1 MGETSAQD
9 PAVMQPGE
17 ARPRGPDIPV
27 EQFLVNLP
35 LFSDLTPEEIKRIA
49 GGTRRIYA
57 AKGENLFSRGERCEG
72 FHVVLYGQV
81 KLFVTSPQ
89 GSEKVI
95 EIMGPGISFGEA
107 ILFMDIPYVVS
118 AQALKDSL
126 LLHVSK
132 TVVFDEIER
141 DPRLARR
148 LLAGMSRKLHQL
160 IRDVEA
166 YSLRS
171 GLERVIGYLLR
182 DDALDQ
188 GAANAASVTLPANK
202 MIVASRLN
210 LTPEYFSRILHELA
224 DAGLIVMEGR
234 SVTVPDV
241 ERLRTYTG

>member
-1 MGETSAQD
+1 
-9 PAVMQPGE
+9 MQPGE
-17 ARPRGPDIPV
+17 PRSRGPDIPV
-27 EQFLVNLP
+27 EQFLVTLP
-35 LFSDLTPEEIKRIA
+35 LFSDLTAEEIKRIA
-49 GGTRRIYA
+49 GSTRRIYA
-57 AKGENLFSRGERCEG
+57 TKGETLFTRGDRCEG
-72 FHVVLYGQV
+72 FHVILYGQV

-107 ILFMDIPYVVS
+107 ILFMDSPYVIS

-132 TVVFDEIER
+132 TLVFDEIER
-141 DPRLARR
+141 DPRFARR

-171 GLERVIGYLLR
+171 GVERVIGFLLR
-182 DDALDQ
+182 EDELSE
-188 GAANAASVTLPANK
+188 GSERSTSVTLPANK

-210 LTPEYFSRILHELA
+210 LTPEYFSRILHELEG
-224 DAGLIVMEGR
+224 AGLLVLDGR
-234 SVTVPDV
+234 TVTVPDV
-241 ERLRTYTG
+241 ERLRTHGG

>member
-1 MGETSAQD
+1 MGLPTPRL

-17 ARPRGPDIPV
+17 PRARGPDIPV

-35 LFSDLTPEEIKRIA
+35 LFSDLTPDEIQRIA
-49 GGTRRIYA
+49 QGTRRIYA
-57 AKGENLFSRGERCEG
+57 GKGETLFSRGDRCEG

-107 ILFMDIPYVVS
+107 ILFMDMPYVVS

-132 TVVFDEIER
+132 AVVFDEIDR
-141 DPRLARR
+141 DPRFSRR

-160 IRDVEA
+160 VRDVEA

-182 DDALDQ
+182 DDDFSDGSARS
-188 GAANAASVTLPANK
+188 ASVTLPANK

-210 LTPEYFSRILHELA
+210 LTPEYFSRILHELS
-224 DAGLIVMEGR
+224 DAGLIVMDGR
-234 SVTVPDV
+234 SVTVPDI
-241 ERLRTYTG
+241 ERLRTHGG

>member
-1 MGETSAQD
+1 
-9 PAVMQPGE
+9 MQTGDS
-17 ARPRGPDIPV
+17 RTRGPDIPV

-49 GGTRRIYA
+49 SGTRRIYA
-57 AKGENLFSRGERCEG
+57 TKGETLFSRGERCEG

-107 ILFMDIPYVVS
+107 ILFMDMPYVVS

-132 TVVFDEIER
+132 AVVFDEIER
-141 DPRLARR
+141 DPRFARR
-148 LLAGMSRKLHQL
+148 MLAGMSRKLHHL

-182 DDALDQ
+182 EEAEAGSNAL
-188 GAANAASVTLPANK
+188 SMTLPANK

-210 LTPEYFSRILHELA
+210 LTPEYFSRILHDLEA
-224 DAGLIVMEGR
+224 SGLIALDGR
-234 SVTVPDV
+234 TVTVPDV
-241 ERLRTYTG
+241 EKLRTHGV

>member
-1 MGETSAQD
+1 
-9 PAVMQPGE
+9 MQPGE
-17 ARPRGPDIPV
+17 PRTRGPDIPV
-27 EQFLVNLP
+27 EQFLANLP
-35 LFSDLTPEEIKRIA
+35 LFSDLTPEEILRIA
-49 GGTRRIYA
+49 IGTRRIYA
-57 AKGENLFSRGERCEG
+57 TKGENLFTRGDRCEG

-107 ILFMDIPYVVS
+107 ILFMDMPYVVS

-132 TVVFDEIER
+132 TVVFSEIER
-141 DPRLARR
+141 DPRFSRR

-160 IRDVEA
+160 VRDVEA

-182 DDALDQ
+182 DDDLAE
-188 GAANAASVTLPANK
+188 GSARSVSVTLPANK

-234 SVTVPDV
+234 NVNVPDI
-241 ERLRTYTG
+241 ERLRTYGG

>member
-1 MGETSAQD
+1 MTSGEPKT
-9 PAVMQPGE
+9 
-17 ARPRGPDIPV
+17 RGPDIPV
-27 EQFLVNLP
+27 EQFLTNLP
-35 LFSDLTPEEIKRIA
+35 LFSDLTTEEIARVA
-49 GGTRRIYA
+49 VGTRRIYA
-57 AKGENLFSRGERCEG
+57 AKGEPLFHRGERCEG

-81 KLFVTSPQ
+81 KLYVTSPQ

-107 ILFMDIPYVVS
+107 ILFMDMPYVVS

-132 TVVFDEIER
+132 AVVFDEIER
-141 DPRLARR
+141 DPRFARR
-148 LLAGMSRKLHQL
+148 MLAGMSRKLHHL

-182 DDALDQ
+182 EEAEAGSKSL
-188 GAANAASVTLPANK
+188 SMTLPANK

-210 LTPEYFSRILHELA
+210 LTPEYFSRILHDLEA
-224 DAGLIVMEGR
+224 TGLIVLDGR
-234 SVTVPDV
+234 TVTVPDV
-241 ERLRTYTG
+241 EKLRTHGG

>member
-1 MGETSAQD
+1 
-9 PAVMQPGE
+9 MQPGE
-17 ARPRGPDIPV
+17 PRTKGPDIPV

-35 LFSDLTPEEIKRIA
+35 LFSDLTPEEIARIA

-57 AKGENLFSRGERCEG
+57 SKGETLFTRGDRCEG

-81 KLFVTSPQ
+81 KLFVTSPA

-118 AQALKDSL
+118 SQALKDSL

-132 TVVFDEIER
+132 SMVLEEIER
-141 DPRLARR
+141 DPRFARR

-182 DDALDQ
+182 DDALAD
-188 GAANAASVTLPANK
+188 GAASSTSMTLPANK

-234 SVTVPDV
+234 QVSVPDI
-241 ERLRTYTG
+241 ERLRTYGG

>member
-1 MGETSAQD
+1 MQTGEPRT
-9 PAVMQPGE
+9 
-17 ARPRGPDIPV
+17 RGPDIPV

-35 LFSDLTPEEIKRIA
+35 LFSDLTAEEIQRIA
-49 GGTRRIYA
+49 AGTRRIYA
-57 AKGENLFSRGERCEG
+57 SKGEMLFTRGERCEG

-81 KLFVTSPQ
+81 KLSVTSPQ

-95 EIMGPGISFGEA
+95 EIMGPGFSFGEA
-107 ILFMDIPYVVS
+107 ILFMDTPYVVS

-126 LLHVSK
+126 LLHVAKS
-132 TVVFDEIER
+132 VVFEEIER
-141 DPRLARR
+141 DPRFARR

-182 DDALDQ
+182 EDGLEE
-188 GAANAASVTLPANK
+188 GASRSTSVVLPANK

-224 DAGLIVMEGR
+224 GAGLIVMEGR
-234 SVTVPDV
+234 TVSVPDT
-241 ERLRTYTG
+241 ERLRTYGG

>member
-1 MGETSAQD
+1 MQSGEQRA
-9 PAVMQPGE
+9 
-17 ARPRGPDIPV
+17 RGPDIPV

-35 LFSDLTPEEIKRIA
+35 LFSDLTAEEIKRIA
-49 GGTRRIYA
+49 AGTRRIYA
-57 AKGENLFSRGERCEG
+57 EKGESLFSRGERCEG

-95 EIMGPGISFGEA
+95 EIMGPGFSFGEA
-107 ILFMDIPYVVS
+107 ILFMDSPYVVS

-132 TVVFDEIER
+132 GVVFDEIER
-141 DPRLARR
+141 DPRFSRR
-148 LLAGMSRKLHQL
+148 LLAGMSRKLHML

-182 DDALDQ
+182 DDATADA
-188 GAANAASVTLPANK
+188 AANTASVTLPANK

-224 DAGLIVMEGR
+224 GAGLIVMEGR
-234 SVTVPDV
+234 TVSVPDV

>member
-1 MGETSAQD
+1 MQTGEPRT
-9 PAVMQPGE
+9 
-17 ARPRGPDIPV
+17 RGPDIPV
-27 EQFLVNLP
+27 EQFLVTLP
-35 LFSDLTPEEIKRIA
+35 LFSDLTAEEIARIA
-49 GGTRRIYA
+49 GGTRRLYA
-57 AKGENLFSRGERCEG
+57 TKGETLFTRGDRCEG
-72 FHVVLYGQV
+72 FHVILYGQV

-107 ILFMDIPYVVS
+107 ILFMDSPYVIS

-132 TVVFDEIER
+132 ALVFDEIER
-141 DPRLARR
+141 DPRFARR

-182 DDALDQ
+182 EDELADGSAR
-188 GAANAASVTLPANK
+188 ATSVSLPANK

-224 DAGLIVMEGR
+224 AAGLIVMEGR
-234 SVTVPDV
+234 TVNVPDV
-241 ERLRTYTG
+241 ERLRTYGG

>member
-1 MGETSAQD
+1 MQSGEPRA
-9 PAVMQPGE
+9 
-17 ARPRGPDIPV
+17 RGPDIPV

-35 LFSDLTPEEIKRIA
+35 LFSDLTPEEIARIA
-49 GGTRRIYA
+49 GGTRRVYA
-57 AKGENLFSRGERCEG
+57 MKGETLFTRGDRCEG

-95 EIMGPGISFGEA
+95 EIMGPGITFGEA
-107 ILFMDIPYVVS
+107 ILFMDMPYVVS
-118 AQALKDSL
+118 AQTLKDSL

-132 TVVFDEIER
+132 SLVLDEIER
-141 DPRLARR
+141 DPRFARR

-182 DDALDQ
+182 DDTLSDGSARS
-188 GAANAASVTLPANK
+188 ASVTLPANK

-234 SVTVPDV
+234 SVSVPDI

>member
-1 MGETSAQD
+1 MH
-9 PAVMQPGE
+9 PGE
-17 ARPRGPDIPV
+17 PRPRGPDIPV

-49 GGTRRIYA
+49 GATRRIYA
-57 AKGENLFSRGERCEG
+57 TKGDTLFTRGDRCEG
-72 FHVVLYGQV
+72 FHVILYGQV
-81 KLFVTSPQ
+81 KLYVTSPQ
-89 GSEKVI
+89 GAEKVI
-95 EIMGPGISFGEA
+95 ELMGPGVSFGEA
-107 ILFMDIPYVVS
+107 ILFMDMPYVIS

-132 TVVFDEIER
+132 SMVFDEIER
-141 DPRLARR
+141 DPRFARR

-160 IRDVEA
+160 VRDVEA

-182 DDALDQ
+182 DDALAD
-188 GAANAASVTLPANK
+188 GSARSTSVTLPANK

-224 DAGLIVMEGR
+224 DAGLIAMEGR
-234 SVTVPDV
+234 AVSVPDI

>member
-1 MGETSAQD
+1 
-9 PAVMQPGE
+9 MQPGE
-17 ARPRGPDIPV
+17 PRARGPDIPV

-35 LFSDLTPEEIKRIA
+35 LFSDLTPEEIQRIA
-49 GGTRRIYA
+49 HGTRRIYA
-57 AKGENLFSRGERCEG
+57 SKGETLFSRGDRCEG

-107 ILFMDIPYVVS
+107 ILFMDMPYVVS

-132 TVVFDEIER
+132 AIVFEEIDR
-141 DPRLARR
+141 DPRFSRR

-160 IRDVEA
+160 VRDVEA

-182 DDALDQ
+182 DDAFAD
-188 GAANAASVTLPANK
+188 GSTRSTSVTLPANK

-210 LTPEYFSRILHELA
+210 LTPEYFSRILHELS

-234 SVTVPDV
+234 SVTVPDI
-241 ERLRTYTG
+241 ERLRTYGG

>member
-1 MGETSAQD
+1 MTDNDATPASMPPAD
-9 PAVMQPGE
+9 PRA
-17 ARPRGPDIPV
+17 RGPDIPV
-27 EQFLVNLP
+27 EQFLANLP
-35 LFSDLTPEEIKRIA
+35 LFSDLTPEEIGRLA
-49 GGTRRIYA
+49 AGTRRLYA
-57 AKGENLFSRGERCEG
+57 QKGEALFSRGERCEG

-107 ILFMDIPYVVS
+107 ILFMDTPYVVS
-118 AQALKDSL
+118 AQALRDSL

-132 TVVFDEIER
+132 SVVFDEIDR
-141 DPRLARR
+141 DPRFARR

-160 IRDVEA
+160 IRDVES

-182 DDALDQ
+182 EEDP
-188 GAANAASVTLPANK
+188 AADSGGPATLTLPANK

-224 DAGLIVMEGR
+224 SAGLIVLDGR
-234 SVTVPDV
+234 TVTVPDV

>member
-1 MGETSAQD
+1 
-9 PAVMQPGE
+9 MQPG
-17 ARPRGPDIPV
+17 APRTRGPDIPV

-35 LFSDLTPEEIKRIA
+35 LFCDLTPEEVARIA
-49 GGTRRIYA
+49 AGTRRIYA
-57 AKGENLFSRGERCEG
+57 SKGETLFTRGDRCEG
-72 FHVVLYGQV
+72 FHVILYGQV

-95 EIMGPGISFGEA
+95 ELMGPGISFGEA
-107 ILFMDIPYVVS
+107 ILFMEMPYVVS

-126 LLHVSK
+126 LLHVAKS
-132 TVVFDEIER
+132 TVFEEIER
-141 DPRLARR
+141 DPRFARR

-160 IRDVEA
+160 VRDVEA

-182 DDALDQ
+182 DDDL
-188 GAANAASVTLPANK
+188 GEGGTRSAAVTLPANK

-234 SVTVPDV
+234 TVSVPDV
-241 ERLRTYTG
+241 ERLRTYGG

>member
-1 MGETSAQD
+1 
-9 PAVMQPGE
+9 MQPGE
-17 ARPRGPDIPV
+17 PRARGPDIPV

-35 LFSDLTPEEIKRIA
+35 LFSDLTPDEIQRIA
-49 GGTRRIYA
+49 HGTRRIYA
-57 AKGENLFSRGERCEG
+57 SKGETLFSRGDRCEG

-107 ILFMDIPYVVS
+107 ILFMDMPYVIS
-118 AQALKDSL
+118 AQTLKDSL

-132 TVVFDEIER
+132 SMVLDEIER
-141 DPRLARR
+141 DPRFARR

-182 DDALDQ
+182 DDTLSDGSARS
-188 GAANAASVTLPANK
+188 ASVTLPANK

-234 SVTVPDV
+234 SVTVPDI
-241 ERLRTYTG
+241 ERLRTYGG

>member
-1 MGETSAQD
+1 
-9 PAVMQPGE
+9 MQPGE
-17 ARPRGPDIPV
+17 PRARGPDIPV

-35 LFSDLTPEEIKRIA
+35 LFSDLTPDEIQRIA
-49 GGTRRIYA
+49 QGTRRIYA
-57 AKGENLFSRGERCEG
+57 GKGETLFSRGDRCEG

-107 ILFMDIPYVVS
+107 ILFMDMPYVVS

-132 TVVFDEIER
+132 AVVFDEIDR
-141 DPRLARR
+141 DPRFSRR

-160 IRDVEA
+160 VRDVEA

-182 DDALDQ
+182 DDDFSDGSARS
-188 GAANAASVTLPANK
+188 ASVTLPANK

-210 LTPEYFSRILHELA
+210 LTPEYFSRILHELS
-224 DAGLIVMEGR
+224 DAGLIVMDGR
-234 SVTVPDV
+234 SVTVPDI
-241 ERLRTYTG
+241 ERLRTHGG

>member
-1 MGETSAQD
+1 
-9 PAVMQPGE
+9 MQPGE
-17 ARPRGPDIPV
+17 PRTRGPDIPV

-35 LFSDLTPEEIKRIA
+35 LFSDLTPEEIQRIA
-49 GGTRRIYA
+49 SGTRRIYA
-57 AKGENLFSRGERCEG
+57 TKGEKLFTRGDRCEG

-81 KLFVTSPQ
+81 KLYVTSPQ

-95 EIMGPGISFGEA
+95 EIMGPGVSFGEA
-107 ILFMDIPYVVS
+107 ILFMDSPYVIS
-118 AQALKDSL
+118 AQSLKDSL

-132 TVVFDEIER
+132 SIVFEEIER
-141 DPRLARR
+141 DPRFARR

-160 IRDVEA
+160 VRDVEA

-182 DDALDQ
+182 DDALSD
-188 GAANAASVTLPANK
+188 GYSRSTRMTLPANK

-224 DAGLIVMEGR
+224 DAGLIELDGL
-234 SVTVPDV
+234 SVSVPDV
-241 ERLRTYTG
+241 ERLRTHKG

>member
-1 MGETSAQD
+1 MPTAD
-9 PAVMQPGE
+9 I
-17 ARPRGPDIPV
+17 RTRGPEIPI
-27 EQFLVNLP
+27 EQFLQNLP
-35 LFSDLTPEEIKRIA
+35 LFSDLTAEEIQRIA
-49 GGTRRIYA
+49 DGTRRIYA
-57 AKGENLFSRGERCEG
+57 SKGDTLFARGDRCDG

-118 AQALKDSL
+118 AQALRDSL
-126 LLHVSK
+126 LLNVSK
-132 TVVFDEIER
+132 SVVFDELQR
-141 DPRLARR
+141 DPRFARR

-182 DDALDQ
+182 DDALSDSS
-188 GAANAASVTLPANK
+188 ARSVCVMLPANK
-202 MIVASRLN
+202 LTVASRLN
-210 LTPEYFSRILHELA
+210 LTPEYFSRILHELE
-224 DAGLIVMEGR
+224 DAGLLKLDGHA
-234 SVTVPDV
+234 VTVLDV
-241 ERLRTYTG
+241 ERLRSHGA

>member
-1 MGETSAQD
+1 M
-9 PAVMQPGE
+9 
-17 ARPRGPDIPV
+17 
-27 EQFLVNLP
+27 
-35 LFSDLTPEEIKRIA
+35 K
-49 GGTRRIYA
+49 
-57 AKGENLFSRGERCEG
+57 
-72 FHVVLYGQV
+72 LY
-81 KLFVTSPQ
+81 VTSPQ

-95 EIMGPGISFGEA
+95 ELMGPGVSFGEA
-107 ILFMDIPYVVS
+107 ILFMDMPYVIS

-132 TVVFDEIER
+132 SMVFAEIER
-141 DPRLARR
+141 DPRFARR

-160 IRDVEA
+160 VRDVEA

-182 DDALDQ
+182 DDALSD
-188 GAANAASVTLPANK
+188 GSARSTSVTLPANK

-234 SVTVPDV
+234 SVTVPDI

>member
-1 MGETSAQD
+1 
-9 PAVMQPGE
+9 MQPGE
-17 ARPRGPDIPV
+17 PRARGPDIPV

-35 LFSDLTPEEIKRIA
+35 LFSDLTPEEIQRIA
-49 GGTRRIYA
+49 HGTRRIYA
-57 AKGENLFSRGERCEG
+57 GKGETLFTRGDRCEG

-81 KLFVTSPQ
+81 KLYVTSPQ

-107 ILFMDIPYVVS
+107 ILFMDMPYVVS

-132 TVVFDEIER
+132 AIVFEEIDR
-141 DPRLARR
+141 DPRFSRR

-160 IRDVEA
+160 VRDVEA

-182 DDALDQ
+182 DDAFSD
-188 GAANAASVTLPANK
+188 GSTRSTSVTLPANK

-210 LTPEYFSRILHELA
+210 LTPEYFSRILHELS

-234 SVTVPDV
+234 AVTVPDI
-241 ERLRTYTG
+241 ERLRTYGG

>member
-1 MGETSAQD
+1 
-9 PAVMQPGE
+9 MQPGE
-17 ARPRGPDIPV
+17 PRTKGPDIPV

-35 LFSDLTPEEIKRIA
+35 LFSDLTPEEIARIA
-49 GGTRRIYA
+49 SSTRRIYA
-57 AKGENLFSRGERCEG
+57 SKGEALFTRGERCEG
-72 FHVVLYGQV
+72 FHVILYGQV
-81 KLFVTSPQ
+81 KLFVTSPS

-132 TVVFDEIER
+132 SLVFEEIER
-141 DPRLARR
+141 DPRFARR

-160 IRDVEA
+160 VRDVEA

-182 DDALDQ
+182 DDALAD
-188 GAANAASVTLPANK
+188 GTARSAAVTLPANK

-234 SVTVPDV
+234 QVSVPDI
-241 ERLRTYTG
+241 ERLRTYGG

>member
-1 MGETSAQD
+1 
-9 PAVMQPGE
+9 MQPGE
-17 ARPRGPDIPV
+17 PRARGPDIPV

-35 LFSDLTPEEIKRIA
+35 LFSDLTPEEIQRIA
-49 GGTRRIYA
+49 HGTRRIYA
-57 AKGENLFSRGERCEG
+57 SKGETLFSRGDRCEG

-107 ILFMDIPYVVS
+107 ILFMDMPYVVS

-132 TVVFDEIER
+132 SIVFEEIDR
-141 DPRLARR
+141 DPRFSRR

-160 IRDVEA
+160 VRDVEA

-182 DDALDQ
+182 DDALSD
-188 GAANAASVTLPANK
+188 GSTRSTSVTLPANK

-210 LTPEYFSRILHELA
+210 LTPEYFSRILHELS

-234 SVTVPDV
+234 SVTVPDI
-241 ERLRTYTG
+241 ERLRTYGG

>member
-1 MGETSAQD
+1 MGASFARSHAD
-9 PAVMQPGE
+9 MQTGE
-17 ARPRGPDIPV
+17 PRTRGPDIPI

-35 LFSDLTPEEIKRIA
+35 LFSDLTSEEIQRIA

-57 AKGENLFSRGERCEG
+57 AKGEMLFTRGERCEG

-107 ILFMDIPYVVS
+107 ILFMDSPYVVS

-132 TVVFDEIER
+132 SVVFEEIER
-141 DPRLARR
+141 DPRFARR

-160 IRDVEA
+160 VRDVEA

-182 DDALDQ
+182 DDALSD
-188 GAANAASVTLPANK
+188 GSARSASVTLPANK

-224 DAGLIVMEGR
+224 GAGLIVMEGR
-234 SVTVPDV
+234 SVTVPDI

>member
-1 MGETSAQD
+1 
-9 PAVMQPGE
+9 MQPG
-17 ARPRGPDIPV
+17 APRTRGPDIPV

-35 LFSDLTPEEIKRIA
+35 LFSDLTPEEVARIA
-49 GGTRRIYA
+49 AGTRRIYA
-57 AKGENLFSRGERCEG
+57 SKGDMLFTRGDRCEG
-72 FHVVLYGQV
+72 FHVILYGQV

-95 EIMGPGISFGEA
+95 ELMGPGISFGEA
-107 ILFMDIPYVVS
+107 ILFMDMPYVVS

-126 LLHVSK
+126 LLHVAK
-132 TVVFDEIER
+132 NTVFEEIER
-141 DPRLARR
+141 DPRFARR

-160 IRDVEA
+160 VRDVEA

-182 DDALDQ
+182 DDDL
-188 GAANAASVTLPANK
+188 GESGTRSAAVTLPANK

-234 SVTVPDV
+234 TVSVPDV
-241 ERLRTYTG
+241 ERLRTYGG

>member
-1 MGETSAQD
+1 
-9 PAVMQPGE
+9 MQPGE
-17 ARPRGPDIPV
+17 PRTRGPDIPV

-35 LFSDLTPEEIKRIA
+35 LFSDLTPEEIQRIA
-49 GGTRRIYA
+49 TGTRRIYA
-57 AKGENLFSRGERCEG
+57 TKGENLFTRGDRCEG

-81 KLFVTSPQ
+81 KLYVSSPQ

-107 ILFMDIPYVVS
+107 ILFMDMPYVVS
-118 AQALKDSL
+118 AQALMDSL

-132 TVVFDEIER
+132 SVVFSEIER
-141 DPRLARR
+141 DPRFSRR

-182 DDALDQ
+182 DDDLSDGSARS
-188 GAANAASVTLPANK
+188 ASMTLPANK

-224 DAGLIVMEGR
+224 GAGLIVMDGR
-234 SVTVPDV
+234 TVNVPDI
-241 ERLRTYTG
+241 ERLRTYGG

>member
-1 MGETSAQD
+1 
-9 PAVMQPGE
+9 
-17 ARPRGPDIPV
+17 
-27 EQFLVNLP
+27 
-35 LFSDLTPEEIKRIA
+35 
-49 GGTRRIYA
+49 
-57 AKGENLFSRGERCEG
+57 
-72 FHVVLYGQV
+72 

-107 ILFMDIPYVVS
+107 ILFMDSPYVIS

-132 TVVFDEIER
+132 ALVFDEIER
-141 DPRLARR
+141 DPRFARR

-182 DDALDQ
+182 EDELADGSAR
-188 GAANAASVTLPANK
+188 ATSVSLPANK

-224 DAGLIVMEGR
+224 AAGLIVMEGR
-234 SVTVPDV
+234 TVNVPDV
-241 ERLRTYTG
+241 ERLRTYGG

>member
-1 MGETSAQD
+1 MQTGEPRA
-9 PAVMQPGE
+9 
-17 ARPRGPDIPV
+17 RGPDIPV

-35 LFSDLTPEEIKRIA
+35 LFSDLTPEEIARIA

-57 AKGENLFSRGERCEG
+57 MKGETLFTRGDRCEG

-107 ILFMDIPYVVS
+107 ILFMDMPYVIS
-118 AQALKDSL
+118 AQTLKDSL

-132 TVVFDEIER
+132 SLVLDEIER
-141 DPRLARR
+141 DPRFARR

-182 DDALDQ
+182 DDTLSDGSARS
-188 GAANAASVTLPANK
+188 ASVTLPANK

-234 SVTVPDV
+234 SVTVPDI